1 MHKALQSTK
10 TGYNYLGFISH
21 SLLKT
26 VKHKYHHNHTPM
38 T

>member
-26 VKHKYHHNHTPM
+26 KRLGLNHNHTPM